1 MFFAIIGAGLF
12 IPTDSII
19 NWNVLL
25 NGQKQVTVC
34 EGLKIVHRITK
45 LLMRRIKNRK
55 CRGRASC
62 DLFTL
67 STNIDF
73 IHVEVNLKQ
82 LTGDMNV
89 VMVVS

>member
-45 LLMRRIKNRK
+45 SLMRRIRNRK

-62 DLFTL
+62 DLFSI
-67 STNIDF
+67 STNK
-73 IHVEVNLKQ
+73 HVEVNNLKQ
-82 LTGDMNV
+82 LTGDVNV
-89 VMVVS
+89 VMVIS